1 MDTNRIRQLL
11 DQRDELDRE
20 LASAVNGATNS
31 TSNTR
36 KPASCSKCGEEG
48 HTARTCAKGTLLP
61 VAQNGNDQN

>member
-31 TSNTR
+31 TSNR

-48 HTARTCAKGTLLP
+48 HTARTCAKVTPLP
-61 VAQNGNDQN
+61 VALNGNDQN